1 METDDEKTIWIE
13 KNKIAKLG
21 TPKPV
26 LDIVKKIWIKMTK
39 VYCKKYQE
47 ELPALD
53 KPPYPGPRGEEI
65 FNNVSKKAWME
76 WLQLQTM
83 LINEKQLN
91 LAEKETRDYLNDQL
105 DKFLNNGDVD
115 RPVGFKPVE

>member
-1 METDDEKTIWIE
+1 
-13 KNKIAKLG
+13 
-21 TPKPV
+21 
-26 LDIVKKIWIKMTK
+26 MTK

-53 KPPYPGPRGEEI
+53 RPPYPGPRGEEI

-91 LAEKETRDYLNDQL
+91 LAEKETRDYLNDCL
-105 DKFLNNGDVD
+105 LYTSPSPRDVSLS
-115 RPVGFKPVE
+115 RMPSSA

>member
-1 METDDEKTIWIE
+1 
-13 KNKIAKLG
+13 
-21 TPKPV
+21 
-26 LDIVKKIWIKMTK
+26 MTK
-39 VYCKKYQE
+39 VYCKKYKE

-53 KPPYPGPRGEEI
+53 RPPYPGPRGEEI
-65 FNNVSKKAWME
+65 FNSVSKKAWME

-105 DKFLNNGDVD
+105 DKFLTNGDVD
-115 RPVGFKPVE
+115 KPVGFKPVE

>member
-1 METDDEKTIWIE
+1 
-13 KNKIAKLG
+13 
-21 TPKPV
+21 
-26 LDIVKKIWIKMTK
+26 MTK
-39 VYCKKYQE
+39 VYCKKYKE

-53 KPPYPGPRGEEI
+53 RPPYPGPRGEEI
-65 FNNVSKKAWME
+65 FNSVSKKAWME

-115 RPVGFKPVE
+115 KPVGFKPVE

>member
-1 METDDEKTIWIE
+1 MGWKAKISL
-13 KNKIAKLG
+13 NKGL
-21 TPKPV
+21 
-26 LDIVKKIWIKMTK
+26 LDTFSWYLNNK
-39 VYCKKYQE
+39 VF
-47 ELPALD
+47 
-53 KPPYPGPRGEEI
+53 
-65 FNNVSKKAWME
+65 FNSVSKKAWME

-91 LAEKETRDYLNDQL
+91 LAEKEARDYLNDQL

>member
-1 METDDEKTIWIE
+1 
-13 KNKIAKLG
+13 
-21 TPKPV
+21 
-26 LDIVKKIWIKMTK
+26 MTK
-39 VYCKKYQE
+39 VYCKKYKE

-53 KPPYPGPRGEEI
+53 RPPYPGPRGEEI
-65 FNNVSKKAWME
+65 FNSVSKKAWME

-105 DKFLNNGDVD
+105 DKFLNNDDVD
-115 RPVGFKPVE
+115 KPVGFKPVE

>member
-1 METDDEKTIWIE
+1 
-13 KNKIAKLG
+13 
-21 TPKPV
+21 
-26 LDIVKKIWIKMTK
+26 MTK
-39 VYCKKYQE
+39 VYCKKYRE

-53 KPPYPGPRGEEI
+53 RPPYPGPRGEEI
-65 FNNVSKKAWME
+65 FNSVSKKAWME

-105 DKFLNNGDVD
+105 DKFLNNDDVD
-115 RPVGFKPVE
+115 KPVGFKPVE